1 VLKVPHVPQTNPQGR
16 NSCVPACA
24 SMVLSYQG
32 VTHGEQELNDWLAT
46 EPAGTGVWNLLLL
59 EERVAGC
66 QVDLDSASFA
76 TLQESLTAGV
86 PPIAFVAT
94 RHLSSWDRD
103 TIHAVVV
110 VEMSDHEVHVHD
122 PAFSD
127 APRALSRRE
136 FALAWSELDFL
147 TAVITVARGPD

>member
-1 VLKVPHVPQTNPQGR
+1 
-16 NSCVPACA
+16 
-24 SMVLSYQG
+24 MVLGYQG
-32 VTHGEQELNDWLAT
+32 VTLSEQELSDWLAT
-46 EPAGTGVWNLLLL
+46 ELAGTGVWSVLLL
-59 EERVAGC
+59 EQRVAGC
-66 QVDLDSASFA
+66 RVELDSASFA
-76 TLQESLTAGV
+76 TLQESLAADV

-94 RHLSSWDRD
+94 RHLSSGDRD

-110 VEMSDHEVHVHD
+110 VDISDDEVHIHD

-147 TAVITVARGPD
+147 AAVITVARGPD

>member
-1 VLKVPHVPQTNPQGR
+1 
-16 NSCVPACA
+16 
-24 SMVLSYQG
+24 MVLGCQG
-32 VTHGEQELNDWLAT
+32 LTLGEQELSDWLAT
-46 EPAGTGVWNLLLL
+46 QPAGTGVWNLLLL
-59 EERVAGC
+59 EQRVAGC
-66 QVDLDSASFA
+66 RVELDSVSFA

-110 VEMSDHEVHVHD
+110 VDISDDEVHIHD

-127 APRALSRRE
+127 APRALPRRE